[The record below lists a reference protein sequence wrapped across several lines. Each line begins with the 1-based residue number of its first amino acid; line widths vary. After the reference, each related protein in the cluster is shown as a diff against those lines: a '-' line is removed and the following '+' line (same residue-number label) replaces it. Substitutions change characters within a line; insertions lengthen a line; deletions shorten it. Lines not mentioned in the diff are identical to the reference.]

1 MNKKKTFISLI
12 LAGVMSFTA
21 VSQCVAFAEEE
32 AAAEVV
38 TEAEVLESK
47 PYMKRAI
54 DVLSALDVAVS
65 YADGSYKIDEAATRA
80 DLVVNILRLMYE
92 EENNSNANVIFP
104 DVTEDHWAYKEIYT
118 AYNLGIINGY
128 KDGLFRPDSTI
139 TLNEAVK
146 VITNLLGY
154 QTLAEAKG
162 GYPVGYTNVA
172 NDYGLLKNIGVANG
186 DMPINRGNMAVLLY
200 NAIGTGLA
208 EPSVFGANMSIE
220 YNSNETIISKHRS
233 IYKGEGLVTANTIT
247 GIGDGTRLSDSIE
260 VTYDE
265 VASEYKAGDIEAD
278 KYLGYYTH
286 FYYKYDEASD
296 SSTLLYI
303 YEDEKKN
310 NVLELS
316 ADAIAPNTNSGAIK
330 YYKDPEN
337 ESGLKTALVN
347 ERANV
352 IYNGVY
358 AGYKAHSL
366 DEKLLK
372 PLSGTIKLFD
382 TDNDD
387 RYDIVSITSYK
398 HFYVD
403 SVVLGENVIYDR
415 YQSEPIRL
423 DDYEAFKITMD
434 GELIELS
441 TIESGSVIAIAEN
454 SRYAELVVVSKEPLV
469 GSVTS
474 SEEDAFIIAGEE
486 IEVSKSYNMSSTY
499 FSFDPRY
506 ITGGSEGT
514 FYFDIDGKIVAFE
527 AGSGAEKY
535 AYVMN
540 AKHVIEE
547 EEFVNLKL
555 LDSDSIIRTYR
566 VAKKAKIDGIRKEE
580 PGEFLTLL
588 KNSGMDG
595 KGNHGGGFYQVIA
608 YKVNSKN
615 EINYVD
621 TTSVTQGVENIDE
634 TLSLDIDDTESS
646 MSVGRAY
653 NASYFPGAKM
663 FVPDSYADIKN
674 KREGG
679 ASTIFSVAENTA
691 VFVLPVSV
699 VTDNTKKEMRA
710 ETDFDNEPEDNFSA
724 ISVGGLKNDEYIVSA
739 YSIDK
744 NNANCAKVLTVKKA
758 AGGSVERRSSLAVV
772 AKKIDTIDA
781 DGEPVTRLTLLQ
793 AGAFSQLS
801 CEKDAIVKTFNY
813 KAESDEDYKKMNLT
827 LDYIKKGHTI
837 IYSQNMQGAI
847 TNIDVLYPRSNDD
860 PTKPEFGNLNPKEPG
875 WVWGLSDTDNKIYG
889 KVLSRNG
896 NMVKVKCENVWSQ
909 WSREYLFAPI
919 YTFYDLGTAK
929 ISLVDLRNGEIVPGS
944 ISDIVG
950 EEQGDDNCFIICTYH
965 NYAVDTAVVYKFE
978 TEKQGE

>member
-186 DMPINRGNMAVLLY
+186 DMPINRGTMAVLLY
-200 NAIGTGLA
+200 NAIGIGLA

-286 FYYKYDEASD
+286 FYYKHDEASD

-358 AGYKAHSL
+358 AGYKAHSI

-372 PLSGTIKLFD
+372 PLSGTIRLFD

-403 SVVLGENVIYDR
+403 LVVLTENVIYDR
-415 YQSEPIRL
+415 YQGTPLRL
-423 DDYEAFKITMD
+423 DDFEAYKILKD
-434 GELIELS
+434 GKSVELS
-441 TIESGSVIAIAEN
+441 TIESGSILAIAEN
-454 SRYAELVVVSKEPLV
+454 SRYAEIVVVTKEPRA
-469 GSVTS
+469 GSVMGS
-474 SEEDAFIIAGEE
+474 DGEKLIIAGEE
-486 IEVSKSYNMSSTY
+486 IEVSKSYNMSNTY

-527 AGSGAEKY
+527 AGTGAERY
-535 AYVMN
+535 AFVLSARKVVEEDEYV
-540 AKHVIEE
+540 K
-547 EEFVNLKL
+547 LKV
-555 LDSDSIIRTYR
+555 LDSDGTFNSYKL
-566 VAKKAKIDGIRKEE
+566 AKKVKIDSFKKEDPE
-580 PGEFLTLL
+580 DILKDL

-595 KGNHGGGFYQVIA
+595 MGNDGLGYYQVLV

-615 EINYVD
+615 EINYID
-621 TTSVTQGVENIDE
+621 TRTVAKGENIDE
-634 TLSLDIDDTESS
+634 TLSLDIDDRLSEFYDNRT
-646 MSVGRAY
+646 Y
-653 NASYFPGAKM
+653 NATYFPATKM
-663 FVPDSYADIKN
+663 FVPDSYAHLPN

-679 ASTIFSVAENTA
+679 ASTIFSVGDSTA
-691 VFVLPVSV
+691 VFMLPLQPNG
-699 VTDNTKKEMRA
+699 TMNLDI
-710 ETDFDNEPEDNFSA
+710 EPEENFSA
-724 ISVGGLKNDEYIVSA
+724 TSIKGIAHDEVIVSA
-739 YSIDK
+739 YSLDR
-744 NNANCAKVLTVKKA
+744 NNSNCAKAITIKKISGA
-758 AGGSVERRSSLAVV
+758 SVIRRSPIAVV
-772 AKKIDTIDA
+772 TKKVNTINS
-781 DGEPVTRLTLLQ
+781 DGEPITQLTLLQ
-793 AGAFSQLS
+793 MGAYSQLT
-801 CEKDAIVKTFNY
+801 CADDVAVKLFNY
-813 KAESDEDYKKMNLT
+813 KHEVSNPAT
-827 LDYIKKGHTI
+827 VLDINYVKKGHTI
-837 IYSQNMQGAI
+837 IYSQDLQGKI
-847 TNIDVLYPRSNDD
+847 TSIDVLYPRTNTT
-860 PTKPEFGNLNPKEPG
+860 PTSPEYGNINPMEPG
-875 WVWGLSDTDNKIYG
+875 WVWGLADTDNKIYG

-896 NMVKVKCENVWSQ
+896 NMVKVKTENVWSQ
-909 WSREYLFAPI
+909 WNREYLYAPI
-919 YTFYDLGTAK
+919 YTFYDLTSTK
-929 ISLVDLRNGEIVPGS
+929 ISLVDLRNGEIIPGS

-950 EEQGDDNCFIICTYH
+950 SEQGDDNCFIICTYH
-965 NYAVDTAVVYKFE
+965 NYVVDTAVVYKFPVE
-978 TEKQGE
+978 E